1 MACGR
6 SGLRCVD
13 LKGGNHD
20 AVEALAGCRELRS
33 RRVAGVFLI
42 ASPWLLGFDD
52 RQAVMRNAVIT
63 GIAVVALA
71 AWTLLTDKDHGT
83 WRGKSAA
90 H

>member
-1 MACGR
+1 M
-6 SGLRCVD
+6 
-13 LKGGNHD
+13 
-20 AVEALAGCRELRS
+20 
-33 RRVAGVFLI
+33 AGVFLI